1 MIWKACR
8 DLQWV
13 SNLDN
18 DKVQSVKIYRKIRF
32 YMKTWIVSH
41 VMAFLTCFGNIFAD
55 YSVWTS
61 IIGSY
66 SELSVKKLYTAVRL
80 NIYKCIEFFNLL
92 YPSRKLIYGKEG
104 REINLSDTDS
114 KMDIGMELETGK
126 QVLYSNIYA
135 FSTDTKKDGL
145 T

>member
-1 MIWKACR
+1 
-8 DLQWV
+8 
-13 SNLDN
+13 
-18 DKVQSVKIYRKIRF
+18 
-32 YMKTWIVSH
+32 MKTWIVSH
-41 VMAFLTCFGNIFAD
+41 VMAFLTCFGNVFAD
-55 YSVWTS
+55 YPVWTS

-66 SELSVKKLYTAVRL
+66 SELSVRKLYTAVRL

-92 YPSRKLIYGKEG
+92 YPSRRLIYGKEG

-126 QVLYSNIYA
+126 QILYSNIYA

-145 T
+145 TIKVPLYSNI